1 MLRGRTPECAALDA
15 LLAQAQAGESR
26 VLVLRGEP
34 GIGKTALLDYV
45 AERAGG
51 CRVVR
56 TTGVESEMQLSYA
69 GLHHL
74 CGPFLDRVQELA
86 RPQATA
92 LATVFGLDT
101 GGAPNAFLVG
111 VAVLSL
117 LADVAEHEPLV
128 CLVDDAQWLDPPSA
142 QVLGFVGRRL
152 LAEPIALVCAARTGG
167 GDDALAGFPELSI
180 AGLGDSDA
188 RALLSE
194 SAHGPLDDALCE
206 RLVAECR
213 GNPLALLELPR
224 TWWKN
229 VDRPLGLG
237 PDERAPGID
246 KIEESYAERFRSLPH
261 QTQMLVLTAAAEPR
275 GDPDLLRRAAQ
286 ALGID
291 LTAIDPAQDA
301 GLLRVGARVQFAHP
315 LVRSAVYRS
324 AATGDRRRVHQ
335 ALADAT
341 DPATDPD
348 RQAWH
353 RAQATPGPDDDIAD
367 ALEGSASRAQT
378 TGGLAAAAAF
388 LERAAQLTV
397 DPHRRTQRTLAAA
410 EAKRE
415 AGAPEPALTL
425 IAGLG
430 PGALDERQRARV
442 ALLRGRIA
450 VGSPRLREA
459 PRLLLDAAIQLEP
472 LEPALARDTYL
483 DALLAALWVGRL
495 ADDVDVTDVAAA
507 ALRTTAR
514 GERPEDRLLDGL
526 ASVITDGYATGAVRL
541 RQAIARCRHEE
552 TLRWGFHAAHAARD
566 VWDDENWER
575 LCAGYIDLARR
586 AGALALL
593 PVALSSLA
601 SVRLFAGDLV
611 SAAALV
617 EETASLNAVTGS
629 GFPPYGEL
637 ALAAWRGREQ
647 EATTLMRAVR
657 SELEARGEG
666 RGLTFVEHAAA
677 VLYNGLGQYEEACA
691 AAERGA
697 AYPPELGF
705 ANWSLVQLVEAASRN
720 DQHTR
725 ARDALARLAETTGPS
740 GTDWALGVEAR
751 SRALVSEGAVAETL
765 YREAISHLAR
775 TRLHMER
782 ARAHLV
788 YGEWLRRGDR
798 RVDAREQLRAA
809 HEMFV
814 MMGTEAFAER
824 ARRELIATGEQVRS
838 RGPELRDQLTPQEE
852 QIARLACDG
861 LSNREI
867 GAQLFLSARTVEW
880 HLTHVFGKLH
890 INSRSQLHTALSK
903 VHQHVA
909 RSRSG
914 RQDVS
919 SPQRPRAQRRSRP

>member
-1 MLRGRTPECAALDA
+1 MLRGRTTECAALDA
-15 LLAQAQAGESR
+15 LLVQAQGGESR

-34 GIGKTALLDYV
+34 GIGKTALLDYL
-45 AERAGG
+45 AGRADG
-51 CRVVR
+51 CRVIR
-56 TTGVESEMQLSYA
+56 TTGVESEMQLTYA

-74 CGPFLDRVQELA
+74 CGPFLDRVQALA

-101 GGAPNAFLVG
+101 GDAPNAFLVG

-152 LAEPIALVCAARTGG
+152 LAEPIALVCAARTGT

-180 AGLGDSDA
+180 AGLHDSDA

-194 SAHGPLDDALCE
+194 NAHGPLDDGLCE
-206 RLVAECR
+206 RLVAESR

-237 PDERAPGID
+237 PDESAPGTD
-246 KIEESYAERFRSLPH
+246 RIEESYAQRFRSLPRET
-261 QTQMLVLTAAAEPR
+261 QTLVLTAAAEPR

-286 ALGID
+286 ALAID
-291 LTAIDPAQDA
+291 LAAIDPAQDA

-315 LVRSAVYRS
+315 LVRSTVYRS
-324 AATGDRRRVHQ
+324 ATTGERRRIHQ
-335 ALADAT
+335 VLADAT

-353 RAQATPGPDDDIAD
+353 RAKATPVRDDDVAD
-367 ALEGSASRAQT
+367 ALERSASRAQT

-397 DPHRRTQRTLAAA
+397 DPDLRTERTLRAA

-415 AGAPEPALTL
+415 AGALETALTL
-425 IAGLG
+425 IAGLE
-430 PGALDERQRARV
+430 PGVLDERQRARV

-450 VGSPRLREA
+450 VGSRRPRAA
-459 PRLLLDAAIQLEP
+459 PRLLLDAATQLEP

-495 ADDVDVTDVAAA
+495 ADDVDIKDVAAA
-507 ALRTTAR
+507 ALRTTAHS
-514 GERPEDRLLDGL
+514 ERREDQLLDGL
-526 ASVITDGYATGAVRL
+526 ASVITDGYATGAARL
-541 RQAIARCRHEE
+541 RQAIASCRRED

-575 LCAGYIDLARR
+575 LTSGYIDLARR

-593 PVALSSLA
+593 PVALSTLV
-601 SVRLFAGDLV
+601 SVHLFAGDLT

-617 EETASLNAVTGS
+617 EEIASLNAVTRS
-629 GFPPYGEL
+629 GFPPYAEL

-647 EATTLMRAVR
+647 EATTLMHAVR
-657 SELEARGEG
+657 QELEPRGEG
-666 RGLTFVEHAAA
+666 RGLTFLEHATA
-677 VLYNGLGQYEEACA
+677 VLYNGLGQYEQACA

-705 ANWSLVQLVEAASRN
+705 ANWSLVQLVEAAARS

-725 ARDALARLAETTGPS
+725 AQDALARLAKTTGPS
-740 GTDWALGVEAR
+740 GTDWALGVETR
-751 SRALVSEGAVAETL
+751 SRALVSDGAIAEKL
-765 YREAISHLAR
+765 YRKAISHLAR
-775 TRLHMER
+775 TRLRMEL
-782 ARAHLV
+782 ARAHLL
-788 YGEWLRRGDR
+788 YGEWLRRNGR
-798 RVDAREQLRAA
+798 RIDAREQLRAA

-814 MMGTEAFAER
+814 TMGTEAFAER
-824 ARRELIATGEQVRS
+824 ARRELTATGDQVRS
-838 RGPELRDQLTPQEE
+838 RGPELRDELTPQEE

-890 INSRSQLHTALSK
+890 INSRRQLHAALTK
-903 VHQHVA
+903 VDHHLA
-909 RSRSG
+909 R
-914 RQDVS
+914 
-919 SPQRPRAQRRSRP
+919 A